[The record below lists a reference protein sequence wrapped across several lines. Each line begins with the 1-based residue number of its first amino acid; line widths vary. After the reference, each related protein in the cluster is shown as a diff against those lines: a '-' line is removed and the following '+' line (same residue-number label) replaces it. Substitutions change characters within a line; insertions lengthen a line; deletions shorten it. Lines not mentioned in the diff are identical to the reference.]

1 MRQTAGPPS
10 PALSC
15 HPVAA
20 CVREIMAECNS
31 LRRRPL
37 AGRCECRLVQK
48 SPRARWPPTAC
59 ADLLPGTGH
68 RVYLRSWKPRRQQ
81 GHRNTKDPRKYRLH
95 GQQRQRSWSPDHDE
109 RRRHRPVNLRR
120 RLRAT
125 RARRSGE
132 FSVKAADDADGA
144 DANAAF
150 EGAHRRFRIC
160 GRPSRPGRKS
170 NGSEV
175 GVTSGPVGRSLVSS
189 CASRWHR

>member
-20 CVREIMAECNS
+20 CVREIMAESNY
-31 LRRRPL
+31 RRPL

-68 RVYLRSWKPRRQQ
+68 RVYLRSWRPRRHQ

-144 DANAAF
+144 DANAALRGPTADSGSVGDPRGL
-150 EGAHRRFRIC
+150 GANLTA
-160 GRPSRPGRKS
+160 PKS
-170 NGSEV
+170 E
-175 GVTSGPVGRSLVSS
+175 
-189 CASRWHR
+189 